1 MTETQTRNQDLRAI
15 LSTRQ
20 REMQADVQ
28 KRTRNGRIGR
38 AKEVGDT
45 LETADADVQDGMD
58 LALLQMRTETL
69 IRVDE
74 ALARL
79 DAGEY
84 GFCFECAGEIS
95 ERRLRALPFAV
106 RCQSC
111 EEQREQVVGLA
122 RRTSQQHIG
131 FSLFPEMA
139 RP

>member
-1 MTETQTRNQDLRAI
+1 MTDIQTRNQDLRLI

-20 REMQADVQ
+20 MEMQADLK

-38 AKEVGDT
+38 AGNVGDT
-45 LETADADVQDGMD
+45 VEHADADVQDGMD

-69 IRVDE
+69 IRIDA
-74 ALARL
+74 ALSRL
-79 DAGEY
+79 DSGEY
-84 GFCFECAGEIS
+84 GFCAECAGEIS

-106 RCQSC
+106 RCQAC
-111 EEQREQVVGLA
+111 EEKREQAVGRA
-122 RRTSQQHIG
+122 RRTAQQHIG